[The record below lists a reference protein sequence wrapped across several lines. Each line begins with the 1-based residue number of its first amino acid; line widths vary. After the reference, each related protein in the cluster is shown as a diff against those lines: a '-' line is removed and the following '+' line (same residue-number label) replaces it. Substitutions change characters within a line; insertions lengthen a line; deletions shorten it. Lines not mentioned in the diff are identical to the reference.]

1 MDKGSTRPTSEDP
14 GARETGSL
22 LRTLEETSGGNT
34 ERVQTLRKKITLS
47 SSDRRRR
54 GEVESAHLFTSPS
67 NRWVGVSHHRRRLSC
82 KPFHC
87 EKFLAIRSSL
97 LPIAHVIREFIL
109 SVSSLS
115 HGSTQILSHDSPL
128 HWPDCTLSHHA
139 IRRWFR

>member
-54 GEVESAHLFTSPS
+54 GEVVTA
-67 NRWVGVSHHRRRLSC
+67 RRLALDLGWLVTVERI
-82 KPFHC
+82 KGEEEVLEEGFHPSHQATSGATGGGGELIAAR
-87 EKFLAIRSSL
+87 EKENKKI
-97 LPIAHVIREFIL
+97 
-109 SVSSLS
+109 
-115 HGSTQILSHDSPL
+115 
-128 HWPDCTLSHHA
+128 
-139 IRRWFR
+139 